1 VMVPVAHAA
10 VGTELNV
17 ETPAGAASAV
27 VVPMPFVD
35 PAKKIPKS

>member
-1 VMVPVAHAA
+1 MLPVAHTAL
-10 VGTELNV
+10 GTELTV
-17 ETPAGAASAV
+17 DAPSGPARAV